1 MRAYSEY
8 KHISCK
14 DVSMYVLKVTYR
26 GGSYF
31 KAKVALVD
39 YKTKYVYEYNIPVK
53 IKHAD
58 LWKWEIV

>member
-1 MRAYSEY
+1 
-8 KHISCK
+8 
-14 DVSMYVLKVTYR
+14 MYVLKVTYR